1 MFLPS
6 KIEKIRLI
14 LPKIYY
20 DKAITLLGEL
30 GFLQIEVL
38 ESESKKI
45 LKDFKEIEFDKI
57 NKYGQKIR
65 SLESSLIKQKPA
77 NIEIKNLQQVFHEAD
92 KIKIYEEVNEIKKEE
107 EKINAD
113 IKESDS
119 ISYAASL

>member
-14 LPKIYY
+14 LPKNYY
-20 DKAITLLGEL
+20 DRAITLLGEL

-38 ESESKKI
+38 ESESKKV

-65 SLESSLIKQKPA
+65 SLENNLIKQKVTD
-77 NIEIKNLQQVFHEAD
+77 IGIKNLQQVYNTHQRITFFD
-92 KIKIYEEVNEIKKEE
+92 TCIYFFFLFFYFIYLF
-107 EKINAD
+107 IYLYF
-113 IKESDS
+113 ICFM
-119 ISYAASL
+119 